1 MIPIGAIVAVVIA
14 NQNNIMRRQREE
26 EERQERERR
35 DREKKD
41 REKMRG

>member
-1 MIPIGAIVAVVIA
+1 MIPIGAIMAAVTA
-14 NQNNIMRRQREE
+14 NQNNIIRRQRE

-41 REKMRG
+41 REKNGG